1 MELKKLDNRPP
12 VVVHDEPAPKAK
24 AVAGAA
30 KPEKVYSKPPLA
42 DGDPNPRNFV
52 EAPVSDA
59 KRTTIS
65 ADPVPEAFFAG
76 RHPVSDKERNSPAC
90 LAATDSARAN
100 LSLALLRG
108 GDRVV
113 ATVDCVDIYHPR
125 ETIELQAGAVVPDG
139 KVYIPRNLV
148 HADAF
153 AK

>member
-1 MELKKLDNRPP
+1 MTSPLRR
-12 VVVHDEPAPKAK
+12 AK
-24 AVAGAA
+24 HVAVAA
-30 KPEKVYSKPPLA
+30 KSEKVYNKPPLA

-52 EAPVSDA
+52 HEEPASNA
-59 KRTTIS
+59 KRVTI
-65 ADPVPEAFFAG
+65 AAKPVPEVIMAG

-148 HADAF
+148 LADAL
-153 AK
+153 AE